1 MSQISADIG
10 LGSCAQRAGT
20 SLIQVQARQ
29 DDVVVSVTHAA
40 RFVVGAVRADLS
52 ARLVVWTCAFRRN
65 LYTIGL
71 TASRLRANH
80 RGWAVQP
87 AAKLLD
93 APAVPTQHKPVNLAD
108 DYCAIC
114 SVMRLPGLPPAAP
127 ILPLPTEGILDGSV
141 GFAFAASPYLFFH
154 VRAPPQA

>member
-1 MSQISADIG
+1 MRLGSWSVLFALTIQLVLSFGHVHFDGISAQ
-10 LGSCAQRAGT
+10 S
-20 SLIQVQARQ
+20 
-29 DDVVVSVTHAA
+29 VSPRTV
-40 RFVVGAVRADLS
+40 S
-52 ARLVVWTCAFRRN
+52 AR
-65 LYTIGL
+65 TIAAPR
-71 TASRLRANH
+71 TLR
-80 RGWAVQP
+80 WAVQP